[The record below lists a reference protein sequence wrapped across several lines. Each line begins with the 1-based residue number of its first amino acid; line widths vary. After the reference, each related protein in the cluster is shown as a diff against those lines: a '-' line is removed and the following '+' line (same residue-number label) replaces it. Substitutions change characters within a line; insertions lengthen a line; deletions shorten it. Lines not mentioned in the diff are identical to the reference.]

1 MTDRY
6 FIEDQKLVKQL
17 LKSLT
22 PLDENSGWQCELYV
36 DKATGQKWEKYLFEL
51 FDEDEDGIG
60 LRKYPYPST
69 EEIIRIA
76 LTSQHFDE
84 VDGASALLIDREYDK
99 IEFREKLLSEI
110 EKDSSK
116 VDKERYEI
124 IYNRAELYDITNK
137 REILGKH
144 YKEIEADAKHFTQVT
159 ERAEKLKQIITKNN

>member
-1 MTDRY
+1 MSY
-6 FIEDQKLVKQL
+6 QKSKKEQL
-17 LKSLT
+17 L
-22 PLDENSGWQCELYV
+22 
-36 DKATGQKWEKYLFEL
+36 
-51 FDEDEDGIG
+51 
-60 LRKYPYPST
+60 